1 MAQPGQFRRDLFPQR
16 HQESHQQHRSIRPPS
31 TSPTSNIGAATTY
44 GTESFASVAVNDAL
58 KLRADLTTIVTRDD
72 TTGLGLRNRP
82 GHKES
87 LTAIWTP
94 TAQVTLSASVLH
106 VGQAVEF
113 NRDGTVPRVDSDPY
127 ALVNL
132 AGNYKVD
139 EHVTVFGRVDNLF
152 NRHYESPVGFD
163 QPGLGV
169 YGGVRLTN

>member
-1 MAQPGQFRRDLFPQR
+1 MTYFHNQIKNLIANTFDLATF
-16 HQESHQQHRSIRPPS
+16 
-31 TSPTSNIGAATTY
+31 TFTYVNVGAATTY
-44 GTESFASVAVNDAL
+44 GTESFASFAVSDEL
-58 KLRADLTTIVTRDD
+58 KLRADYTTIVTRDD

-94 TAQVTLSASVLH
+94 NPQVTLSASLLY

-113 NRDGTVPRVDSDPY
+113 NRDGTIPRVDSDPY

-132 AGNYKVD
+132 AGSYKFD
-139 EHVTVFGRVDNLF
+139 EHVTFFGRVDNLF

-163 QPGLGV
+163 APGLGV
-169 YGGVRLTN
+169 YGGIRVSN